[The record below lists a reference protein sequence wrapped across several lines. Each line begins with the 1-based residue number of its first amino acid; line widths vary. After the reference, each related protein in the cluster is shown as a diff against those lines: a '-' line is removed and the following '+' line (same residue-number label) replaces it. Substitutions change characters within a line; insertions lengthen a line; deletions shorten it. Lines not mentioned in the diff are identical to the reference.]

1 MNNFVLQVE
10 GMSCGHCVS
19 AIEGE
24 LNELGVVGKV
34 DLASKTVSITLN
46 DTVSIEEIKNAI
58 EEQGYTVFI
67 P

>member
-1 MNNFVLQVE
+1 MKNIVLQVE

-46 DTVSIEEIKNAI
+46 DAVSIEEIKNAI
-58 EEQGYTVFI
+58 EEQGYTVL
-67 P
+67 